1 MQRTPELVY
10 GTSWRRHGERRQ
22 RAARIARLL
31 RPAAHVLGGLVSTEL
46 AVPYRQQWYR
56 PDVGVVLG
64 SQVPLDGVLPRAPS
78 LVVTLGGPLPPD
90 AWLEAGARVVWAR
103 TDDGVYQLSRSER
116 RLLHPDQWLEH
127 PEELALRLPA
137 DHLAGE
143 PSGRTRLRL

>member
-1 MQRTPELVY
+1 MQRTPYVVY
-10 GTSWRRHGERRQ
+10 GTSWRRHGDRRQ

-46 AVPYRQQWYR
+46 AVPYRRQWYR
-56 PDVGVVLG
+56 PDVGVLLG
-64 SQVPLDGVLPRAPS
+64 PQIPFDGVLARAPS
-78 LVVTLGGPLPPD
+78 LVVTLGGPLSAD

-103 TDDGVYQLSRSER
+103 TEEGVCQLSRSER

-127 PEELALRLPA
+127 PDELALRLPA

-143 PSGRTRLRL
+143 PVGRARLGL